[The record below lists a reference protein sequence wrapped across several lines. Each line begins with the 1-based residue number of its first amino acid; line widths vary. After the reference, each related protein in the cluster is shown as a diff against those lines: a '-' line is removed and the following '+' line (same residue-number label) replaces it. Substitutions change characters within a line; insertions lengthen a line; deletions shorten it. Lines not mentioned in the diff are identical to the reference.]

1 MSKQVF
7 EVGKFYAITICGFD
21 TRRIACLCVGMGKR
35 IVKFKYIN
43 RALWGVYSFGEFRR
57 WMSDDKCECHTS
69 TSDVWHNIMNY
80 AVQVKKPD
88 NWDVVEAA
96 QGKGE

>member
-43 RALWGVYSFGEFRR
+43 ITSGGVYSFGEVSR
-57 WMSDDKCECHTS
+57 WMSEDKGECHTS
-69 TSDVWHNIMNY
+69 TSDMWHYIMDY

-88 NWDVVEAA
+88 NWDAVKAA